1 MTAPS
6 WLVARPIAHRGLHD
20 ESTGIIENTIRAAA
34 AAVAAGFAIECD
46 VQLTADGE
54 AVVFHDFDLERLTG
68 QRGPVRERRASELAR
83 FAVGS
88 TPEGIAPLADLLAF
102 VRGRVPL
109 VVEIKSRF
117 DGDLS
122 LADRVAEVASSYE
135 GPVALKAWD
144 PAIVAHL
151 RWVAPALPR
160 GVVARTDFG
169 DPHWDALDPG
179 RKWAMANLLH
189 TDETRPDFLSWCV
202 DDLPCAATHLG
213 RRLGGWP
220 VLAWTVREQGQR
232 QRARAHADQIVF
244 EGFRPQA

>member
-6 WLVARPIAHRGLHD
+6 WLVARPLAHRGLHD
-20 ESTGIIENTIRAAA
+20 EPAGIIENTMRAAEA
-34 AAVAAGFAIECD
+34 AIAAGFAIECD

-68 QRGPVRERRASELAR
+68 QRGLVRERRASELAR
-83 FAVGS
+83 LAVGS
-88 TPEGIAPLADLLAF
+88 TPEGIAPLAGLLAL

-117 DGDLS
+117 DGDLR
-122 LADRVAEVASSYE
+122 LAERVAAVASAYD

-151 RWVAPALPR
+151 RSVAPGLPR
-160 GVVARTDFG
+160 GVVARSDFS
-169 DPHWDALDPG
+169 DPHWDALGPD

-189 TDETRPDFLSWCV
+189 IEDTRPDFLSWCV

-220 VLAWTVREQGQR
+220 VLAWTVREAGQR
-232 QRARAHADQIVF
+232 HRASAHADQIVF
-244 EGFRPQA
+244 EGFRPEA